1 MTPPRDVLAAAGY
14 AEANT
19 VAPAITGKKISRQA
33 WALRESILLV
43 EAVAAREGRFVE
55 VHPEVSFRAM
65 AGAELEHAKGTWNG
79 QAIRR
84 ACLAREGVVLPDRLD
99 EGGDV
104 PVADVLDAAAAAWSA
119 RRYARGEAGSLP
131 PGARAGQREVIWY

>member
-1 MTPPRDVLAAAGY
+1 MLAAATY
-14 AEANT
+14 AEANAEANA

-33 WALRESILLV
+33 WALRENIVLV
-43 EAVAAREGRFVE
+43 DAVAARDGRVVE

-65 AGAELEHAKGTWNG
+65 AGAEREHAKGTWNG

-99 EGGDV
+99 KAGHV
-104 PVADVLDAAAAAWSA
+104 PVADVLDAAAAWSA
-119 RRYARGEAGSLP
+119 RRYSALP
-131 PGARAGQREVIWY
+131 ATS